1 MSALEAV
8 FLFATSGPV
17 FYYYY
22 ARSNVTL
29 DKWMYKSNPKYPSPE
44 KVLIRFFALFLFP
57 TVTSVTTVFTET
69 KLQLPLLNKELRFLQ
84 PQNLSID
91 WLHFYN

>member
-44 KVLIRFFALFLFP
+44 KVLIRFFALYFYFQLLQVFMLL
-57 TVTSVTTVFTET
+57 TVFTET
-69 KLQLPLLNKELRFLQ
+69 RPQLPLLNK
-84 PQNLSID
+84 D
-91 WLHFYN
+91 